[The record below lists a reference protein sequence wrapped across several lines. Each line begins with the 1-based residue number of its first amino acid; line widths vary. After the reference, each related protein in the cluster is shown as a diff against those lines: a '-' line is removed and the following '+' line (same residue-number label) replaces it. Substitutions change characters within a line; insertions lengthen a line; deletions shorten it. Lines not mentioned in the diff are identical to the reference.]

1 MKKTATLLAAA
12 IVSVVAGLGIAT
24 DSNARSAAQSSMS
37 DQTYC
42 QLLADFNRASDEKNV
57 DATVPEAI
65 NQCDKGNTAASIPV
79 LEKALTIRSRCR
91 RASDTPYWRG
101 RTTLPNVPATATK
114 SRQFSTSSDPK
125 GSLASL
131 AGAGRN
137 RAFPANSERLLK

>member
-79 LEKALTIRSRCR
+79 LERALTD
-91 RASDTPYWRG
+91 DTV
-101 RTTLPNVPATATK
+101 TLPPRK
-114 SRQFSTSSDPK
+114 
-125 GSLASL
+125 
-131 AGAGRN
+131 
-137 RAFPANSERLLK
+137 